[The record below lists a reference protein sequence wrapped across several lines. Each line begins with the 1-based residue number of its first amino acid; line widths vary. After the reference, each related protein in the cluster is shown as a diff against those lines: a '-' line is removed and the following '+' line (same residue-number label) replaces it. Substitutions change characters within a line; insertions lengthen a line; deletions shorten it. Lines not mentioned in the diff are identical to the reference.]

1 MRFLVMLALLA
12 SALPAQ
18 ATMYK
23 WVDAQGKTHY
33 SDTLPPQSLGR
44 GNVELDKQGLAI
56 KRNAGALSAEQR
68 QQQAQ
73 AQARKTQE
81 NVALTERKRRDSALL
96 NTYTSPAEINLARD
110 RNMEQARL
118 IIKSNDARLT
128 PLRATRA
135 QLVQQIAGI
144 TRNQKSPPAHLTQA
158 RDANA
163 AEIARLEQ
171 LQAQKNKEM
180 DETRA
185 KFDADKARYI
195 ELTQGTRPQ

>member
-96 NTYTSPAEINLARD
+96 NTYTSPAEIDLARD

>member
-81 NVALTERKRRDSALL
+81 NVVLTEHKRRDSALL

>member
-23 WVDAQGKTHY
+23 WVDAQGKIHY

-96 NTYTSPAEINLARD
+96 NTYTSPAEIDLARD

-144 TRNQKSPPAHLTQA
+144 TRNQKLPPAHLTQA

-195 ELTQGTRPQ
+195 ELMQGARPQ

>member
-1 MRFLVMLALLA
+1 MRFLLMLALLA

-23 WVDAQGKTHY
+23 WVDAQGNTHY
-33 SDTLPPQSLGR
+33 GDTLPPQSLGR

-96 NTYTSPAEINLARD
+96 NTYTSPAEIDLARD
-110 RNMEQARL
+110 RNLEQARL

-128 PLRATRA
+128 PLRATQA

-144 TRNQKSPPAHLTQA
+144 TRNQKPPPAHLTQA

-195 ELTQGTRPQ
+195 ELTQGARPQ

>member
-23 WVDAQGKTHY
+23 WVDAHGNIHY
-33 SDTLPPQSLGR
+33 SDTLPPQALGR

-56 KRNAGALSAEQR
+56 KRNDGVLTAEQR

-73 AQARKTQE
+73 ARARKTQE
-81 NVALTERKRRDSALL
+81 DFALTERKRRDSALL
-96 NTYTSPAEINLARD
+96 NTYTSPAEIDLARD

-135 QLVQQIAGI
+135 QLAQQIAGI
-144 TRNQKSPPAHLTQA
+144 TRNQKPPPAHLTQA

-195 ELTQGTRPQ
+195 ELTQGARPQ

>member
-18 ATMYK
+18 AMMYK
-23 WVDAQGKTHY
+23 WVDAHGKTHY
-33 SDTLPPQSLGR
+33 SDTLPPQALGR

-56 KRNAGALSAEQR
+56 KRNDGALTAEQR

-81 NVALTERKRRDSALL
+81 DFVLTERKRRDSALL
-96 NTYTSPAEINLARD
+96 NTYTSPAEIDLARD

-118 IIKSNDARLT
+118 IIKSNDARLIS
-128 PLRATRA
+128 LRATRA
-135 QLVQQIAGI
+135 QLAQQIAGI
-144 TRNQKSPPAHLTQA
+144 TRNQKPPPAHLTQA

-195 ELTQGTRPQ
+195 ELTQGARPQ

>member
-96 NTYTSPAEINLARD
+96 NTYTSPAEIDLARD

-144 TRNQKSPPAHLTQA
+144 TRNQKLPPAHLTQA

-195 ELTQGTRPQ
+195 ELMQGARPQ

>member
-56 KRNAGALSAEQR
+56 KRNDGALTAEQR

-73 AQARKTQE
+73 AQARKTQ
-81 NVALTERKRRDSALL
+81 
-96 NTYTSPAEINLARD
+96 
-110 RNMEQARL
+110 
-118 IIKSNDARLT
+118 
-128 PLRATRA
+128 
-135 QLVQQIAGI
+135 
-144 TRNQKSPPAHLTQA
+144 
-158 RDANA
+158 
-163 AEIARLEQ
+163 
-171 LQAQKNKEM
+171 
-180 DETRA
+180 
-185 KFDADKARYI
+185 
-195 ELTQGTRPQ
+195 

>member
-1 MRFLVMLALLA
+1 MRFLLMLALLA

-23 WVDAQGKTHY
+23 WVDAQGNTHY
-33 SDTLPPQSLGR
+33 GDTLPPQSLGR

-96 NTYTSPAEINLARD
+96 NTYTSPAEIDLARD
-110 RNMEQARL
+110 RNLEQARL

-128 PLRATRA
+128 PLRATQA

-180 DETRA
+180 NETRA

-195 ELTQGTRPQ
+195 ELTQGARPQ

>member
-1 MRFLVMLALLA
+1 MLALLA

-23 WVDAQGKTHY
+23 WVDAQGNTHY
-33 SDTLPPQSLGR
+33 GDTLPPQSLGR

-96 NTYTSPAEINLARD
+96 NTYTSPAEIDLARD

-128 PLRATRA
+128 PLRATQA

-195 ELTQGTRPQ
+195 ELTQGARPQ

>member
-1 MRFLVMLALLA
+1 MLALLA

-33 SDTLPPQSLGR
+33 SDTLPPQALGR

-56 KRNAGALSAEQR
+56 KRNDGALTAEQR

-81 NVALTERKRRDSALL
+81 DFALTERKRRDSALL
-96 NTYTSPAEINLARD
+96 NTYTSPAEIDLARD

-195 ELTQGTRPQ
+195 ELTQGARPQ

>member
-23 WVDAQGKTHY
+23 WVDAQGNTHY
-33 SDTLPPQSLGR
+33 GDTLPPQSLGR

-73 AQARKTQE
+73 AQARKTE
-81 NVALTERKRRDSALL
+81 EKVALTERKRRDSALL
-96 NTYTSPAEINLARD
+96 NTYTSPAEIDLARD

-118 IIKSNDARLT
+118 IIKSTEARLAS
-128 PLRATRA
+128 LRATRA
-135 QLVQQIAGI
+135 QLATQIVSAA
-144 TRNQKSPPAHLTQA
+144 RPQKALPAHLVQA

-163 AEIARLEQ
+163 VEIARLEQ
-171 LQAQKNKEM
+171 VMAQKNNEIN
-180 DETRA
+180 ETRA
-185 KFDADKARYI
+185 KYEADKARYI
-195 ELTQGTRPQ
+195 ELTQGARPQ

>member
-1 MRFLVMLALLA
+1 MRFLLMLALLA

-23 WVDAQGKTHY
+23 WVDAQGNTHY
-33 SDTLPPQSLGR
+33 GDTLPPQSLGR

-96 NTYTSPAEINLARD
+96 NTYTSPAEIDLARD

-128 PLRATRA
+128 PLRATQA

-195 ELTQGTRPQ
+195 ELTQGARPQ

>member
-12 SALPAQ
+12 STLPAQ

-23 WVDAQGKTHY
+23 WVDAHGKTHY
-33 SDTLPPQSLGR
+33 SDTLPPQALGR

-56 KRNAGALSAEQR
+56 KRNDGALTAEQR

-81 NVALTERKRRDSALL
+81 DFALTERKRRDSALL
-96 NTYTSPAEINLARD
+96 NTYTSPAEIDLARD

-128 PLRATRA
+128 PLRATRV
-135 QLVQQIAGI
+135 QLAQQIAGI
-144 TRNQKSPPAHLTQA
+144 TRNQKPPPAHLTQA

-195 ELTQGTRPQ
+195 ELTQGARPQ

>member
-33 SDTLPPQSLGR
+33 SDTLPPQALGR

-56 KRNAGALSAEQR
+56 KRNDGALTAEQR

-81 NVALTERKRRDSALL
+81 DFALTERKRRDSALL
-96 NTYTSPAEINLARD
+96 NTYTSPAEIDLARD

-195 ELTQGTRPQ
+195 ELTQGARPQ